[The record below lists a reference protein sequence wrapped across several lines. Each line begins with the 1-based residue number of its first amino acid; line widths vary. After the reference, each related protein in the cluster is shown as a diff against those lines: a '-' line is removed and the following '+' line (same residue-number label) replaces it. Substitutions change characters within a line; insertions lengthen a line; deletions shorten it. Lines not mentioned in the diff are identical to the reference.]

1 MGPIFL
7 PAAPG
12 DYTAQ
17 ISVALTFMPGS
28 SSACIT
34 IPIEDD
40 SDDELTE
47 TFTVSAVSSN
57 TDSIAVTGRS
67 SAEVCIDDDDC
78 KFRFRQRN
86 S

>member
-17 ISVALTFMPGS
+17 ISVPVTFMPGS
-28 SSACIT
+28 TIECIT
-34 IPIEDD
+34 IPINDD

-47 TFTVSAVSSN
+47 TFMVSAVSSD
-57 TDSIAVTGRS
+57 TTSIAVTGRS

-78 KFRFRQRN
+78 KFRFR
-86 S
+86 